1 MREITELLKI
11 ISDRTRLRILMLLQK
26 KELCVCQLMA
36 VLGIS
41 QPLVSRNLS
50 LLIRS
55 GFLEDRREGKMIF
68 YKINTR
74 AQKNQTLLIKMLK
87 KLLANDKT
95 LKKDIKSLS
104 ECSEYQ
110 KKTGKCGLKAYVEY
124 MEDKKR
130 SGRK

>member
-1 MREITELLKI
+1 MKEITELLKI
-11 ISDRTRLRILMLLQK
+11 ISDRTRLRIIMLLQK

-124 MEDKKR
+124 MESKKR
-130 SGRK
+130 SRRK

>member
-1 MREITELLKI
+1 MREVTELLKI
-11 ISDRTRLRILMLLQK
+11 ISDRTRLRILMLLQR

-50 LLIRS
+50 LLMRA

-68 YKINTR
+68 YKINTK
-74 AQKNQTLLIKMLK
+74 AQKNQALLIDMLE
-87 KLLANDKT
+87 KLLVNDET
-95 LKKDIKSLS
+95 LKRDIKSLS

-110 KKTGKCGLKAYVEY
+110 KKTGKCGLKAYLEY
-124 MEDKKR
+124 MEGKKR
-130 SGRK
+130 GKL

>member
-1 MREITELLKI
+1 
-11 ISDRTRLRILMLLQK
+11 
-26 KELCVCQLMA
+26 
-36 VLGIS
+36 
-41 QPLVSRNLS
+41 
-50 LLIRS
+50 
-55 GFLEDRREGKMIF
+55 MIF